1 MILAC
6 VSESAYSETK
16 RRECSARH
24 RVIPAIRPALRKNML
39 LTASQ
44 HRLLKTKREYE
55 MRVARILHANG
66 TESLAPEPLIATLTM
81 RMLGSPALRTVGP
94 RHPKLEPIR
103 QPHSRWRN

>member
-6 VSESAYSETK
+6 VSESAYPETK

-66 TESLAPEPLIATLTM
+66 TESVAAEPLSARSAM
-81 RMLGSPALRTVGP
+81 RMRGSRALRTVGP
-94 RHPKLEPIR
+94 RHPEIDPIP
-103 QPHSRWRN
+103 QPRCRWRN